1 MSKHLKNTIECTLS
15 RGPGARVFPLCWHG
29 QRLWVKQAV
38 APKQKVWHRF
48 QRAAA
53 GILAVPMLRP
63 TVSPGGCRGLRF
75 ETSHLLRMRDHGV
88 HVPELVMIDDDWIV
102 LRDNG
107 HILKDQIKAA
117 VAAGDTAKTCDLIER
132 AATGLADLHAREC
145 AHGAP
150 LLRNITICKDG
161 STGFIDFEEDPQGCM
176 PVADAQARDVLLF
189 LFSIQREI
197 KKRPD
202 LLQLGWHKYQLH
214 AGRNAAPLRPLAT
227 VLHRIFPVYLVLLLF
242 RRWLGTDAIT
252 ALQTYQTLYR
262 DVGSLAGNP
271 RIGDNSNN
279 STIQ

>member
-1 MSKHLKNTIECTLS
+1 MSKQLKNQIEGALS
-15 RGPGARVFPLCWHG
+15 QGVGARVFPLRWHG

-48 QRAAA
+48 QRFAA

-63 TVSPGGCRGLRF
+63 TVSPGGCNGLRF

-88 HVPELVMIDDDWIV
+88 HVPDLIMSDDNWIV

-107 HILKDQIKAA
+107 RILKDQIKAA
-117 VAAGDTAKTCDLIER
+117 VAKGDIAKTCDLIEK
-132 AATGLADLHAREC
+132 AASGLADLHARDC

-161 STGFIDFEEDPQGCM
+161 SIGFIDFEEDPEGCM
-176 PVADAQARDVLLF
+176 PVADAQARDILLF

-202 LLQLGWHKYQLH
+202 LLQLGWQKYRFH
-214 AGRNAAPLRPLAT
+214 AGDNAGALSPLAT
-227 VLHRIFPVYLVLLLF
+227 VLHRILPVYLLLLVF

-252 ALQTYQTLYR
+252 ALQTYQILFR
-262 DVGSLAGNP
+262 DIGRTMGP
-271 RIGDNSNN
+271 RATTCPPGTAD
-279 STIQ
+279 